1 MPFWTT
7 AALAGA
13 GIAGSL
19 GGAALAKKGADKQAD
34 AATQASNQANA
45 TELQMYNQNRQ
56 DLAPWR
62 TAGGNAVNTLS
73 QLISPPGS
81 YSANPGRSAISIG
94 GNTAQYGGQLPVQG
108 GRPGPGFN
116 GRPGLHDIA
125 GPMEGGRAALLR
137 SNPQSLKVGAGQQA
151 GGQQAGGQGG
161 STPGGSLWN
170 NFSANDFQTDPGYD
184 FRLQQGSQALDRSAA
199 ARGGLFSGGTLKD
212 LTDYNQNFA
221 SNEYQNAY
229 NRFQTNRNTQFNQ
242 LASVAGLGQTAAG
255 TTAQL
260 GANTANQVGQNT
272 ISGLTGAAAAR
283 ASGYNAIGNGIN
295 SGIGGLQNWYLL
307 SQLNRGGGYG
317 GLAGA

>member
-1 MPFWTT
+1 
-7 AALAGA
+7 
-13 GIAGSL
+13 
-19 GGAALAKKGADKQAD
+19 
-34 AATQASNQANA
+34 
-45 TELQMYNQNRQ
+45 
-56 DLAPWR
+56 
-62 TAGGNAVNTLS
+62 
-73 QLISPPGS
+73 
-81 YSANPGRSAISIG
+81 
-94 GNTAQYGGQLPVQG
+94 
-108 GRPGPGFN
+108 
-116 GRPGLHDIA
+116 
-125 GPMEGGRAALLR
+125 MEGGRAALLR

-199 ARGGLFSGGTLKD
+199 AKGGLFSGGTLKD

-307 SQLNRGGGYG
+307 SQLNRGGGGYG

>member
-1 MPFWTT
+1 MPI
-7 AALAGA
+7 ALGA
-13 GIAGSL
+13 IAL
-19 GGAALAKKGADKQAD
+19 GGSIFGGVMAKKGADKQAE
-34 AATQASNQANA
+34 AATQASTQANN

-73 QLISPPGS
+73 QLIAPPGS
-81 YSANPGRSAISIG
+81 YSATPGR
-94 GNTAQYGGQLPVQG
+94 TAMPVASGSTARYGGPLPVAP
-108 GRPGPGFN
+108 GRAGPGFN
-116 GRPGLHDIA
+116 GQHDAMA
-125 GPMEGGRAALLR
+125 GGQAALLR
-137 SNPQSLKVGAGQQA
+137 SNPQALKVSAGQQA
-151 GGQQAGGQGG
+151 GGQQAG
-161 STPGGSLWN
+161 STPAGSLWN

-199 ARGGLFSGGTLKD
+199 AKGGLFSGGTLKD

-255 TTAQL
+255 QTAQL

-283 ASGYNAIGNGIN
+283 ASGYNAIGNSIN
-295 SGIGGLQNWYLL
+295 GGIGGLSNWYLL
-307 SQLNRGGGYG
+307 SQLNNGGSGYG